1 MKFHTL
7 CILLFI
13 QGFIASAQK
22 SDRLILRNAFQE
34 CVSKEKTESLHKH
47 ISDTKSTEVISI
59 GYKGAVIAMRAKYS
73 ANPFKKYSY
82 CKDGLNILTKA
93 INQAPEDLELRYL
106 RMIIESNIPSFL
118 GMNCNLHEDKNM
130 IIARI
135 EQEKDLQ
142 LKRIIADFLLK
153 SDICTDKEKKL
164 LALK

>member
-1 MKFHTL
+1 MKFQTL
-7 CILLFI
+7 CILLFL
-13 QGFIASAQK
+13 QNFIVSAQK
-22 SDRLILRNAFQE
+22 TERLSLRNAFQE
-34 CVSKEKTESLHKH
+34 CVSKEKTESLYKH
-47 ISDTKSTEVISI
+47 INDTKSTEIISI
-59 GYKGAVIAMRAKYS
+59 GYKGAVMAMRAKFS

-106 RMIIESNIPSFL
+106 RIIIESNIPSFL
-118 GMNCNLHEDKNM
+118 GMNGNLNEDKNV

-135 EQEKDLQ
+135 DQEKDLQ

-153 SDICTDKEKKL
+153 GDICTDKEKKL